1 VSARSWAA
9 TEGPFRLYLLTT
21 GYSPETVQ
29 LRVCNVRLF
38 AAWAVKHH
46 VSLTRVCH
54 EAVASYLA
62 EQLAAVAQVTAR
74 SRLHALRSW
83 FAFCRAQGW
92 REDDPTEG
100 IRIKLPK
107 CQPKRPFTIDQ
118 LRLLLGAC
126 LNDRDHAIVLV
137 LASTGIRVSEM
148 LGMEARDVD
157 WEEGTVLIRGKG
169 SKERLVALGPAVLEA
184 LRQQVNGHRGR
195 LWLTRRGAPMKRVL
209 VRDMLHA
216 LGGRAG
222 VAPVGSHRFR
232 ITFANAFLGA
242 GGDLGALQLLMG
254 HSTIT
259 MTAHYAG
266 WTAATRALAQQR
278 ALNLGDRLIAGTSPM
293 SSRPPR
299 KSGFCSAAK
308 TREVSPTQEK

>member
-1 VSARSWAA
+1 MSAPTWAA
-9 TEGPFRLYLLTT
+9 VEGSLRLYLLTT

-46 VSLTRVCH
+46 VSLTLACH
-54 EAVASYLA
+54 DAVASYLA
-62 EQLAAVAQVTAR
+62 EQLALVAQATAR
-74 SRLHALRSW
+74 SRLHALRSF
-83 FAFCRAQGW
+83 FAFCQAQGW
-92 REDDPTEG
+92 REDDPSQG

-107 CQPKRPFTIDQ
+107 CQPKRPFTLDQ

-126 LNDRDHAIVLV
+126 LNDRDRAIVLV
-137 LASTGIRVSEM
+137 LTATGIRVSEM

-169 SKERLVALGPAVLEA
+169 SKERLVALGPTVLEA

-195 LWLTRRGAPMKRVL
+195 LWLTWRGEPMKRVL

-216 LGGRAG
+216 LGKRAG

-242 GGDLGALQLLMG
+242 GGDLGALQVLMG
-254 HSTIT
+254 HSSIG

-278 ALNLGDRLIAGTSPM
+278 ALNLADRL
-293 SSRPPR
+293 
-299 KSGFCSAAK
+299 
-308 TREVSPTQEK
+308 